1 MIPKEHLAAFQDT
14 LFRGNYNLLL
24 GSAISID
31 SKNKDGEPLK
41 SSEKLRLHLCKLTGA
56 PESTSLTRVFALLD
70 SAQRDKEIVRHYSGC
85 TPGQSVQN
93 IAQYLWRRIFTFN
106 VDDVIENLYT
116 SSTDSKQSLRSIN
129 YHYPLEPTPILDELQ
144 AIHLHGW
151 VKEPHQEFVFS
162 YTEYARVMR
171 ELNPWMYMLSE
182 ILGTEPFI
190 ISGTSL
196 NEGDLEYY
204 LSTRSPATPRKDR
217 GPSLLVEPYPTIV
230 TKKDCERFGLILVQS
245 TFGDFMQWLKTEF
258 PTPPSVFELSLPDPR
273 GLFDLEP
280 NNEDWLRFFSDFE
293 YLTSKNL
300 NAPSKP
306 TSFLYGRA
314 PEWSEID
321 KHIDIEREDNVKIK
335 KIVDQ
340 CLQHEIYERIIVVLD
355 EPGTGKTTSIKR
367 IAHDFSMAGTPVLS
381 VKTLSR
387 INTDVA
393 IKCLTNIKSEQVLI
407 LVDGLADHADQIFEI
422 MQDDDVAEKIVILGA
437 ERDYRRPYIDLV
449 LSRTGVK
456 AHFLSNLSQ
465 LECEQLIERY
475 QQYGLIANRDALQKP
490 SFFAKK
496 IMREPVAVAICRILN
511 DFRPLDDIIESLW
524 NAAGT
529 EDHFA
534 YLTVALAQH
543 CYWAGLRYSIL
554 QKIMGT
560 NYSINILLS
569 EAVPLRIIQHA
580 TENNFVIPVHAVI
593 GQKILQRAS
602 KNKPEKLFD
611 VFCKLAI
618 GIAPH
623 VNRNTIKKRTP
634 ESRLAS
640 RVLDADKV
648 VRPFLDSYAEE
659 LYDNIQNAWAWNSRF
674 WEQRALLVSESNID
688 NALQYARHAVAIER
702 HPFPLTTLGRILL
715 LKMKKSG
722 AEREALFLEAID
734 VLSDAIQQ
742 EEDGARIKVHPYSV
756 LFEGV
761 VQYIELS
768 GRSLPLR
775 QKDQIRTYMLN
786 AGIYFKYDPSI
797 TNSINRLDTLLD

>member
-1 MIPKEHLAAFQDT
+1 MIPKEHLATFQDT

-31 SKNKDGEPLK
+31 SKNKDGEILK
-41 SSEKLRLHLCKLTGA
+41 SSEKLRLHLCKMTGA
-56 PESTSLTRVFALLD
+56 PENTSLTRVFALLD
-70 SAQRDKEIVRHYSGC
+70 SAQKDKEIVRHYSGC

-93 IAQYLWRRIFTFN
+93 IPHYLWRRLFTFN
-106 VDDVIENLYT
+106 VDDVIENLYI
-116 SSTDSKQSLRSIN
+116 SSADSKQSVRSIN
-129 YHYPLEPTPILDELQ
+129 YHYSLEPTPTIDELQ

-151 VKEPHQEFVFS
+151 VREPHHEFVFS

-230 TKKDCERFGLILVQS
+230 TERDCERFGLILIQS

-258 PTPPSVFELSLPDPR
+258 PTPPSVSELSIPDPR

-280 NNEDWLRFFSDFE
+280 NNSDWLKFFSDFD
-293 YLTSKNL
+293 YVTSKNL
-300 NAPSKP
+300 DAPSKP
-306 TSFLYGRA
+306 TPFLYGRA
-314 PEWSEID
+314 PEWNEID
-321 KHIDIEREDNVKIK
+321 GHIDIERKDNAKIK
-335 KIVDQ
+335 EIIDQ
-340 CLQHEIYERIIVVLD
+340 CFQYDISERIVVVLD

-393 IKCLTNIKSEQVLI
+393 IRCLTNLKTEQVLI
-407 LVDGLADHADQIFEI
+407 LVDGLADHVDQILEI
-422 MQDDDVAEKIVILGA
+422 MQDDDVAEKVVILGA
-437 ERDYRRPYIDLV
+437 ERNYRKPYIELV
-449 LSRTGVK
+449 LIRTGLK

-465 LECEQLIERY
+465 SECEQLINRY
-475 QQYGLIANRDALQKP
+475 QQYGLIASREALQKP
-490 SFFAKK
+490 SFFATKLTK
-496 IMREPVAVAICRILN
+496 EPVAVAICRILN
-511 DFRPLDDIIESLW
+511 DFRPLDDIVESLW
-524 NAAGT
+524 DAANA

-560 NYSINILLS
+560 DYSINILLS
-569 EAVPLRIIQHA
+569 EAAPLRIAQHA
-580 TENNFVIPVHAVI
+580 TENNFVIPMHAVI

-602 KNKPEKLFD
+602 KNKLENLYD

-618 GIAPH
+618 GLAPH
-623 VNRNTIKKRTP
+623 VNRNTIKNRTP
-634 ESRLAS
+634 EARLTS

-648 VRPFLDSYAEE
+648 VRPFLGSYAEK
-659 LYDNIQNAWAWNSRF
+659 LYDNIQNTWAWNSRF
-674 WEQRALLVSESNID
+674 WEQRALLVVESNID
-688 NALQYARHAVAIER
+688 NALQYARHAVAIEK

-715 LKMKKSG
+715 LKMKKTEADRESIVL
-722 AEREALFLEAID
+722 EALD

-742 EEDGARIKVHPYSV
+742 EENGARITVHPYSV

-761 VQYIELS
+761 AHYIELS

-775 QKDQIRTYMLN
+775 QKDQVRACMLN